1 MTDSEVKIELSSD
14 ASNENDELFK
24 LYESD
29 DKLEKIVLNRSVER
43 QIEYIM
49 LSRGLCVSCEIHNPY
64 GSNILSMDQYH
75 LILRHK
81 RTIQLYQ
88 FQECTLELF
97 HRFFGMTTTEFFDS
111 ISLDV

>member
-1 MTDSEVKIELSSD
+1 MTDSEVTIELNSGE
-14 ASNENDELFK
+14 SNENDELFK

-49 LSRGLCVSCEIHNPY
+49 LSQSLCVSCKIHNPL
-64 GSNILSMDQYH
+64 GSNLLFKDQYH

-81 RTIQLYQ
+81 RAIQLYQ
-88 FQECTLELF
+88 FQKDTLELF
-97 HRFFGMTTTEFFDS
+97 HRFFRMTTTEFFDS